1 MPNLGPTELT
11 IILVLVIIV
20 FGVGKLPEVGGALGK
35 SIKEFRKNSDD
46 PDEKLKQEEAARA
59 ADEKLKQ
66 EEAARVAAAEKE
78 REIEVQLEVQRR
90 LAAERE
96 TARKE

>member
-11 IILVLVIIV
+11 IILVLVVIV

-59 ADEKLKQ
+59 
-66 EEAARVAAAEKE
+66 VAAEKE

>member
-1 MPNLGPTELT
+1 MPTLGPPEL
-11 IILVLVIIV
+11 IIVLVLVIIV

-46 PDEKLKQEEAARA
+46 PEDKLKQEEAARA
-59 ADEKLKQ
+59 
-66 EEAARVAAAEKE
+66 AAAEKE

-90 LAAERE
+90 LATERE

>member
-1 MPNLGPTELT
+1 MPTLGPPEL
-11 IILVLVIIV
+11 IIVLVLVIIV

-46 PDEKLKQEEAARA
+46 PEDKLKQEEAART
-59 ADEKLKQ
+59 
-66 EEAARVAAAEKE
+66 AAAEKE
-78 REIEVQLEVQRR
+78 REIEIQLEVQRR